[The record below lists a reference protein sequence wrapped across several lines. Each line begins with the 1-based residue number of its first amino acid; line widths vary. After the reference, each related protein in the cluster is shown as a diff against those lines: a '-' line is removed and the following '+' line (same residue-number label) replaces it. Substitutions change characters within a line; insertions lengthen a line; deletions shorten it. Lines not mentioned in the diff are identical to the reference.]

1 MLRTTLPAV
10 LGAALG
16 SATLVL
22 AQSPPPPP
30 AQTNPPARRTD
41 NPPATAPQQAGQ
53 GQAYR
58 VKQVLGSKVSIQG
71 NVGIGTVDDI
81 VFGDDGQVEYLIV
94 ANEGK
99 LVTVPWEAAK
109 FNFQQQT
116 ATIDITQEKFKAIPT
131 YTVQE
136 YPNYALPAYR
146 TEIYRLYGVTPRER
160 RIERRIERRP

>member
-1 MLRTTLPAV
+1 MLRNSLLAAFCAAVGTTALVTAQTQPPTPARPN
-10 LGAALG
+10 A
-16 SATLVL
+16 
-22 AQSPPPPP
+22 P
-30 AQTNPPARRTD
+30 AQTNPPAAA
-41 NPPATAPQQAGQ
+41 PAQQA

-81 VFGDDGQVEYLIV
+81 VFGDDGMIEYLVV

-136 YPNYALPAYR
+136 YPNWALPAYR

>member
-1 MLRTTLPAV
+1 MLAV
-10 LGAALG
+10 AAVFG
-16 SATLVL
+16 SVAL
-22 AQSPPPPP
+22 AAAQNPPP
-30 AQTNPPARRTD
+30 APAQPAPRTTAPPAAA
-41 NPPATAPQQAGQ
+41 PAQQAGQ
-53 GQAYR
+53 AFR
-58 VKQVLGSKVSIQG
+58 VKQVLGSKLSITG

-81 VFGDDGQVEYLIV
+81 VFGDDGMIEYLIV

-136 YPNYALPAYR
+136 YPNYALPTYR
-146 TEIYRLYGVTPRER
+146 TEIYRFYGLTPRER
-160 RIERRIERRP
+160 RIERRIDRKP